1 MISVDDAKK
10 DILEVRGLSY
20 TYPDGNTA
28 IQDMDFVISEGESVG
43 LIGANGAGKSTLLML
58 LTGLLFPTK
67 GEVFVGGVGLT
78 KKNADTAR
86 TAIGLVFQDPD
97 DQLFMGT
104 VAEDVAF
111 GPRNLKLGEAV
122 VQQRVTDALDAMGVL
137 HLQDRSTLRLSG
149 GEKRA
154 VSIATILAMEPAL
167 LAMDEPTASLDP
179 RSRRRLIHQL
189 QSLGHTKLIASHDL
203 DMIWEVCSRVII
215 LKDGRIA
222 RTGPAQ
228 ELLMNERLMEDCAL
242 ELPLSLQRCRDCPG
256 KGYLGSLR

>member
-1 MISVDDAKK
+1 MNSNDSTKNN
-10 DILEVRGLSY
+10 ILEVRGLTY

-28 IQDMDFVISEGESVG
+28 ISGMDFVITEGESVG

-58 LTGLLFPTK
+58 LTGLLLPTQ
-67 GEVFVGGVGLT
+67 GEIVVNGVKIT
-78 KKNADTAR
+78 KKTVDVAR

-104 VAEDVAF
+104 VGEDVAF
-111 GPRNLKLGEAV
+111 GPRNLKLDETV
-122 VQQRVTDALDAMGVL
+122 VERRVEEALDAMGVL
-137 HLQDRSTLRLSG
+137 HLKERSTLRLSG

-154 VSIATILAMEPAL
+154 VSIATILSMEPAL

-203 DMIWEVCSRVII
+203 DMIWETCSRVII
-215 LKDGRIA
+215 MKEGRIA
-222 RTGPAQ
+222 HTGPTH
-228 ELLMNERLMEDCAL
+228 ELLMNESLMEDCAL
-242 ELPLSLQRCRDCPG
+242 ELPLSLQRFPDFSVKP
-256 KGYLGSLR
+256 